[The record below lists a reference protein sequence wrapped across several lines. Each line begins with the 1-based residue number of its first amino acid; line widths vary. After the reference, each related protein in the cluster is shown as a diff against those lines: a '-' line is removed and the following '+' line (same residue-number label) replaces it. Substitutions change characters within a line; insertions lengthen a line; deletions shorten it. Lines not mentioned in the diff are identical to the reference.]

1 MSVLGLLSL
10 LVAVAALFGWLSA
23 RVLRVPQTIGSMG
36 LTVFASLLLILLN
49 GVAPG
54 LHTWA
59 VMVAARIDLRDLI
72 LRGLLGLLLFAGA
85 FLLDLDVLRRQK
97 LAVGMLSVFAT
108 LLSTAGVAGV
118 MYLTIP
124 RVGVHASWV
133 ECLLFGALISP
144 TDPIAVLEML
154 GRTDLGKDIQGQLA
168 GESLFNDGVG
178 AVLFLAVLG
187 VAEGRAPTLASVG
200 VGLLLQ
206 SGGGLLLGIALAWC
220 ASEMMRRVDRYQ
232 VEILTTLA
240 LALGGYALAGK
251 LMVSAPLEAV
261 AAGLALRAFNA
272 THAHRDIAHE
282 DLERFW
288 TLVDEVQ
295 NALLFVLL
303 GLEVLTISFRPAGIG
318 AGSAAIV
325 GVIAVRTLSAALVLG
340 AVKLMQRDFKT
351 SLLALSWGGLRGGL
365 SIALALSVPEEHG
378 RAWIL
383 PTTYVVV
390 VFSVLV
396 QGGTLGWV
404 MRLGRRKVESRLTV

>member
-1 MSVLGLLSL
+1 MSVLGLVSL

-36 LTVFASLLLILLN
+36 LTVFASVVLILLN

-59 VMVAARIDLRDLI
+59 VAAAGRVDLRDLI
-72 LRGLLGLLLFAGA
+72 LHGMLGLLLFAGA
-85 FLLDLDVLRRQK
+85 FLMDLETLKRQK

-118 MYLTIP
+118 MYFVLP
-124 RVGVHASWV
+124 LVHVQASWV
-133 ECLLFGALISP
+133 ECLLFGALVSP

-154 GRTDLGKDIQGQLA
+154 GRTDVGREIEAQLA
-168 GESLFNDGVG
+168 GESLFNDGMG
-178 AVLFLAVLG
+178 AVLFLAVLEL
-187 VAEGRAPTLASVG
+187 AEGRAPSAVT
-200 VGLLLQ
+200 VGLALVLQ
-206 SGGGLLLGIALAWC
+206 AGGGLLLGVALAWC

-240 LALGGYALAGK
+240 LALGGYAIAGR
-251 LMVSAPLEAV
+251 LHVSAPLEAV

-272 THAHRDIAHE
+272 THAHRDISHD
-282 DLERFW
+282 DLKRFW
-288 TLVDEVQ
+288 TLADEVQ

-303 GLEVLTISFRPAGIG
+303 GLEVLTIAFRPAGVG
-318 AGSAAIV
+318 AGLAAII
-325 GVIAVRTLSAALVLG
+325 GVVVVRTLSVALVLG
-340 AVKLMQRDFKT
+340 AVKLMQRGLRT

-365 SIALALSVPEEHG
+365 SIALALSVPDEHG
-378 RAWIL
+378 RVWIL

-396 QGGTLGWV
+396 QGGSLGWA
-404 MRLGRRKVESRLTV
+404 MKRRRKVQSRLTV